1 MAAASSSDVLARMV
15 GRGSGGGEDKGL
27 PDMASEVVGLDMASE
42 EMDLTLISIKCKW
55 TLDQN
60 LCAFWTPRLRR
71 SGTAATRKTQGI
83 TSLPEATLRGNKL
96 MPSNPGHFSR
106 FARAAGSWPEVLVF

>member
-42 EMDLTLISIKCKW
+42 EMDLTLIWIKCKW

-60 LCAFWTPRLRR
+60 LCAFWTPRLRS